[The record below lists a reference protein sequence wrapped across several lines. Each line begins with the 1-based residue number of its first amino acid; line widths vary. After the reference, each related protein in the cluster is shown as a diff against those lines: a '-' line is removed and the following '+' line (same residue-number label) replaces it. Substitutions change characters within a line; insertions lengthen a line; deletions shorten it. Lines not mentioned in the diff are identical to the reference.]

1 MNCRTAKILLQDF
14 VDGNLAGT
22 DTGLI
27 SAHLQECAACREDH
41 QRTLQ
46 IIEMLKEISVE
57 PPSAGFAER
66 ALGNAAPSRPAIPVS
81 RGKWLPA
88 GIAASLVA
96 IFFMFSANILLQPVQ
111 SDPSV
116 VLIDGQ
122 VKTIRLAIESSR
134 NFDDIELTISVSD
147 NLKVEGFGDGQAI
160 SWTTRLEQGVNLI
173 ALPVSAILPGD
184 GEIVA
189 RVGLADKEKVYRVQT
204 RYRAAGNVSIDST
217 TIAWRLPRQQTV
229 KL

>member
-1 MNCRTAKILLQDF
+1 MNCRTARILLQDL

-27 SAHLQECAACREDH
+27 SAHLQECTTCREDH
-41 QRTLQ
+41 QRTLE
-46 IIEMLKEISVE
+46 IIEMLREISVK

-66 ALGNAAPSRPAIPVS
+66 ALNVATRSRQAASAS
-81 RGKWLPA
+81 RGKWLST

-96 IFFMFSANILLQPVQ
+96 IFVMFTAGSLLRPMQ
-111 SDPSV
+111 SDSAV
-116 VLIDGQ
+116 VLIDDR

-134 NFDDIELTISVSD
+134 IVDDIELTIHVSE
-147 NLKVEGFGDGQAI
+147 NLKIEGFGEQQAI

-173 ALPVSAILPGD
+173 ALPVSAIIPGD

-189 RVGLADKEKVYRVQT
+189 RVGLAENEKVFRVRT
-204 RYRAAGNVSIDST
+204 RYQAAGNVSIDST
-217 TIAWRLPRQQTV
+217 ILAGRLARQQYSQ
-229 KL
+229 L

>member
-1 MNCRTAKILLQDF
+1 VKCRTAKILLQDL
-14 VDGNLAGT
+14 VDGDLTGT

-27 SAHLQECAACREDH
+27 RTHLKECAGCREDH

-66 ALGNAAPSRPAIPVS
+66 ALGNADRSRPAIPAS

-96 IFFMFSANILLQPVQ
+96 IVFMFSATTMLQPEQ
-111 SDPSV
+111 SDPAV

-122 VKTIRLAIESSR
+122 VKTIRLAIESTR
-134 NFDDIELTISVSD
+134 ILDNIEMTINVSD
-147 NLKVEGFGDGQAI
+147 NLKIEGFGDQQAI
-160 SWTTRLEQGVNLI
+160 SWTTRLEQGVNMI
-173 ALPVSAILPGD
+173 ALPVSAINPGD

-189 RVGLADKEKVYRVQT
+189 RVGFANDEKVFRVRT
-204 RYRAAGNVSIDST
+204 RYQAGGNVSIDSR
-217 TIAWRLPRQQTV
+217 IVVGRLAGQQPV
-229 KL
+229 LL